1 MGRVGIIFWP
11 KGGNVEKV
19 ANKIYNRFDEQ
30 DADIFDLTSIEVVD
44 LVNYDRLIIG
54 GSTVGAEIWQE
65 AEANNKWVVLFNN
78 LDKIDFKGKK
88 IAIFG
93 LGNQILYPN
102 NFVDGIAVIKEEFD
116 KRGAQCIGAWPTEG
130 YVFTDSIAVE
140 NNKFFGLAID
150 EDSQENLTDQRVDD
164 WIKQLKE
171 EF

>member
-1 MGRVGIIFWP
+1 MGKVGIIYWP

-30 DADIFDLTSIEVVD
+30 DADIFDLTSIEVID
-44 LVNYDRLIIG
+44 LLNYDRLIIG

-78 LDKIDFKGKK
+78 LDKTDFKGKK

-93 LGNQILYPN
+93 LGNQVLYPN

-116 KRGAQCIGAWPTEG
+116 KKGAQIIGAWPTEG

-140 NNKFFGLAID
+140 NDKFFGLAID
-150 EDSQENLTDQRVDD
+150 EDSQENLTDQRIDD
-164 WIKQLKE
+164 WIKQLKA